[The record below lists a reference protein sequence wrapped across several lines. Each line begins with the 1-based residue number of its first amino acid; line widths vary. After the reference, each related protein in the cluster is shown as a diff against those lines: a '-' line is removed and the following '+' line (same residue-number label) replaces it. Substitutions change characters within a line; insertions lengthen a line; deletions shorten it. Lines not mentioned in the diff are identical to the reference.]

1 MVYGI
6 DLGKK
11 LLSVPGLPVV
21 EPEIKV
27 YPQFLFPDA
36 ALREFTEHGN
46 HLATLAIGV
55 AGQDLNQVSESS
67 RSITIDDGENVGR
80 GHRRVDGIKLPHGA
94 VDIPANSIV
103 CGVVARS
110 TGNGAGRHLRQLLIQ
125 PFILLSR
132 FHFAVE
138 GEFTA
143 REDAKV
149 DRKSTRL
156 NSSHL
161 GISYAV

>member
-55 AGQDLNQVSESS
+55 AGQNLNQVSESS
-67 RSITIDDGENVGR
+67 RSITIDHARACRMRAPAGR
-80 GHRRVDGIKLPHGA
+80 RRRPPPPSDYQHSAGARQVAPHRRVLA
-94 VDIPANSIV
+94 
-103 CGVVARS
+103 
-110 TGNGAGRHLRQLLIQ
+110 
-125 PFILLSR
+125 
-132 FHFAVE
+132 
-138 GEFTA
+138 
-143 REDAKV
+143 
-149 DRKSTRL
+149 DRKSVV
-156 NSSHL
+156 
-161 GISYAV
+161 YAKRVSRG